1 MSAPRSRSEIV
12 LVDEDEH
19 LPLLADFV
27 RKVWSPEIQA
37 DKLRAAR
44 AQAAASNPADPG
56 EAPPTFLFLL
66 DGQAV
71 GHLTTIPTRL
81 QCGEWIGPAHWLKG
95 FWVLPEHRNGPIGAM
110 LVREAARRLDCLLA
124 TVVDEAPRRV
134 FGAFKMQDLGTLT
147 EHIRLLRPQRV
158 LQRLD
163 ASAFG
168 FGSNRLLRNA
178 LGIARQPGISHL
190 GGALVRSALALRGAV
205 AAGARDLDV
214 GLDGQQD
221 DAGLDALWT
230 RVAGEL
236 ELTPVRDAAY
246 RRRLYGSEPDRRY
259 RILSLERKGS
269 RGEPVAWASIRAPRD
284 GEGDPRLR
292 GIRVATLSDVV
303 VPLSR
308 PEHGLALLREAESVA
323 RDQGAD
329 ALLCSTSHPGLR
341 HWLSQ
346 RAFVR
351 VGGSLHLAA
360 RGPKAGP
367 PLPPSLDAWWLT
379 RADGGA
385 DDGL

>member
-1 MSAPRSRSEIV
+1 MSAPRARSEIV
-12 LVDEDEH
+12 LVDESEY

-27 RKVWSPEIQA
+27 RKVWSPEIQVDA
-37 DKLRAAR
+37 LRAAR

-56 EAPPTFLFLL
+56 EAPPTFLFLR

-134 FGAFKMQDLGTLT
+134 FGAFKMRDLGTLT

-168 FGSNRLLRNA
+168 FGSNRLLRSA
-178 LGIARQPGISHL
+178 LDIARQPGISHL
-190 GGALVRSALALRGAV
+190 GGALLRSALALRGAA

-214 GLDGQQD
+214 KLDGPED

-246 RRRLYGSEPDRRY
+246 RRRLYGSAPDGRY
-259 RILSLERKGS
+259 RILSLDRKGAP
-269 RGEPVAWASIRAPRD
+269 GEPVAWASIRAPRD

-329 ALLCSTSHPGLR
+329 ALLCSASHPRLR
-341 HWLSQ
+341 DWLSQ

-360 RGPKAGP
+360 RGPKAVP
-367 PLPPSLDAWWLT
+367 PLPPSIDAWWLT